1 MKLRN
6 YLASLVIAVASTPS
20 EIPGRG
26 LRCRPRAAEIDAGSR
41 VSPLADNHDV

>member
-20 EIPGRG
+20 EVPGRG
-26 LRCRPRAAEIDAGSR
+26 LQRRPRAAEIDAGGR
-41 VSPLADNHDV
+41 VSALADHNDV